1 MGSQIAALLAN
12 AGCRVDLLD
21 LPDAESP
28 QTSDLAAA
36 GLTRALKARPPA
48 FFVPELA
55 ARVRIGSL
63 EDLSSLNE
71 ADWII
76 EAIVENLEAKR
87 QLHARLDEAV
97 GGVIPIT
104 TNTSGLSIERLS
116 AGRSEGFRRHF
127 LGVHFFNPPRY
138 MKLVELIPGAET
150 DAALTRRVSDFI
162 EDTLGKRVVLCR
174 DTPNFIANR
183 LGVFALMDVLHRM
196 ERDGLTVEE
205 ADAVTG
211 ELIGRPKSA
220 TLRLCDIVGLD
231 TLANVARTALDNLPD
246 DDRRQTF
253 ELPGFVAAMV
263 QAGLLG
269 EKSGGGF
276 YRKGDDGIQ
285 TLDLGSLEFR
295 ERKQVATGSELSEAA
310 AIRDVG
316 ERLVALWQIDGQL
329 ARFARDH
336 LTATLAYAVAHA
348 EEIASDVAQ
357 IDRAMMLGFNWEA
370 GPFELIDA
378 LGAERLRKQLEGSE
392 DSSGEA
398 VPELLRKVEAT
409 GASRFYAETDSGG
422 AGAVRQAY
430 SLQRGRHEPLAPLRD
445 DAHLL
450 LRGATRLR
458 NDNAKLLEVEEGV
471 GVLLFEGRLN
481 VIGEPTLELVRQ
493 AVEEHPP
500 ELLVLYGSG
509 VNFSAGANLKY
520 VMGLIESGSWT
531 ELEGYVKAFQDAT
544 MAVRFAPFPVVAAPR
559 GLALGGGCEFCL
571 ASAARVPAAELRMGL
586 VESRVGLIPGAGGCK
601 EMVRRNGADIEAAF
615 QTLFEGRF
623 SDNAHQARQRGL
635 LGVDD
640 AIQMNDARVLQV
652 AIETGREMM
661 AEGYQRPSE
670 EPFLVA
676 GQSVMEKIEESLE
689 VDARAGRI
697 PSHERVVGGCLAR
710 VLCAVGASDQG
721 GRAHEQDLLDLER
734 EVFLELC
741 GMQATRQRIAHMLDT
756 GKPLVN

>member
-12 AGCRVDLLD
+12 AGRRVDLLD
-21 LPDAESP
+21 LPDADSP
-28 QTSDLAAA
+28 HTSDFAAT
-36 GLTRALKARPPA
+36 GLKRALNARPPA

-55 ARVRIGSL
+55 EQVQVGSL
-63 EDLSSLNE
+63 EDLSGLNDS
-71 ADWII
+71 DWII
-76 EAIVENLEAKR
+76 EAIVEDLEAKR
-87 QLHARLDEAV
+87 QLHARLDEIV
-97 GGVIPIT
+97 GGAIPIT

-116 AGRSEGFRRHF
+116 EGRSEGFKRNF

-150 DAALTRRVSDFI
+150 DAALTQRVSDFI
-162 EDTLGKRVVLCR
+162 EETLGKGVVVCR

-183 LGVFALMDVLHRM
+183 LGVFALMDILHRM
-196 ERDGLTVEE
+196 EHEGLTVEE

-231 TLANVARTALDNLPD
+231 TLAHVARTAFDNLPD
-246 DDRRQTF
+246 DERRQTF
-253 ELPGFVAAMV
+253 ELPDFVASMV

-269 EKSGGGF
+269 EKSAGGF

-285 TLDLGSLEFR
+285 ALELGSLEFR
-295 ERKQVATGSELSEAA
+295 ARKQVTTASALSEAA

-316 ERLVALWQIDGQL
+316 ERLVALWEIDGQL

-336 LTATLAYAVAHA
+336 LMATFAYAMAHA

-357 IDRAMMLGFNWEA
+357 IDRAMRLGFNWEA
-370 GPFELIDA
+370 GPFELVDA
-378 LGAERLRKQLEGSE
+378 LGAERLRRQWKSRDEP
-392 DSSGEA
+392 

-409 GASRFYAETDSGG
+409 GAGRFYTE
-422 AGAVRQAY
+422 AGFGEAAVRQSY
-430 SLQRGRHEPLAPLRD
+430 SLQRGRHEAVAPPRD
-445 DAHLL
+445 DAAL
-450 LRGATRLR
+450 LRQGTIRLR
-458 NDNAKLLEVEEGV
+458 NDSAKLLEVEEGM

-481 VIGEPTLELVRQ
+481 VIGQPTLELVRQ
-493 AVEEHPP
+493 TVEEHPP
-500 ELLVLYGSG
+500 EVLILYGSG

-531 ELEGYVKAFQDAT
+531 ELEGYVKTFQDAT

-571 ASAARVPAAELRMGL
+571 ASAVRVPAAELRMGL

-601 EMVRRNGADIEAAF
+601 EMVRRNGVDIEAAF
-615 QTLFEGRF
+615 GTLFAGRF
-623 SDNAHQARQRGL
+623 CDNAHQARQWGF
-635 LGVDD
+635 LGVHDV
-640 AIQMNDARVLQV
+640 IQMNDERVLQA
-652 AIETGREMM
+652 AIEIGREIKTV
-661 AEGYQRPSE
+661 GYRRPSDE
-670 EPFLVA
+670 LFLVA

-689 VDARAGRI
+689 VEAKAGRI
-697 PSHERVVGGCLAR
+697 PAHERVVGGCLAR
-710 VLCAVGASDQG
+710 VLCGVGASNQG
-721 GRAHEQDLLDLER
+721 GRVREQDLLDLER

-741 GMQATRQRIAHMLDT
+741 GMEATRQRIEHMLNT
-756 GKPLVN
+756 GKPLLN